1 MNNYLSGAAS
11 ASAILLGCA
20 AGAQAEG
27 DPRFIYEAEI
37 EIGVDSVVSSD
48 DPLGEVTNAFATAE
62 VAVEYAVTQVVS
74 VFAAL
79 TLESVTDPMD
89 DRAFE
94 DMGLY
99 ISDLGVNLTFDQVT
113 LTFGKFA
120 PSFGLAWDLAPGYFG
135 TAFAEDYELSEMI
148 GVGATFALG
157 AGNLSAAV
165 FYQDDSVLSRSWGTD
180 RGRNTVAAGGVG
192 NTGELNNV
200 ALHYALETND
210 TLYTASASLLSAGI
224 GDVEDQKGLTFGLVH
239 ALNDQVALIGEI
251 AAFDGYGGTADSA
264 NYLTLGGAYSQG
276 AYTYAASYTRRDV
289 SRAPVDHLISLGL
302 DYTFQNDITLSS
314 GYAYAK
320 EAGVGSHNLGLSV
333 IIPFGG

>member
-1 MNNYLSGAAS
+1 MNKYLSGAAS
-11 ASAILLGCA
+11 ASAFFLGCTSA
-20 AGAQAEG
+20 AQADG
-27 DPRFIYEAEI
+27 DPRFIYEAEL
-37 EIGVDSVVSSD
+37 EIGVERVFSSD
-48 DPLGEVTNAFATAE
+48 DPLGEITNAFATAE
-62 VAVEYAVTQVVS
+62 VAVEYAVSEVVS

-79 TLESVTDPMD
+79 TLESITDPTD

-99 ISDLGVNLTFDQVT
+99 VSDLGVNLTFDQLT

-148 GVGATFALG
+148 GVGAMFALG
-157 AGNLSAAV
+157 AGTVSAAV
-165 FYQDDSVLSRSWGTD
+165 FYQDDSALSRSWGTD

-200 ALHYALETND
+200 ALQYALETD
-210 TLYTASASLLSAGI
+210 ATIYSASASLLSAGL
-224 GDVEDQKGLTFGLVH
+224 GDVEDQKGLTFGVVH
-239 ALNDQVALIGEI
+239 ALNDQIVLIGEL
-251 AAFDGYGGTADSA
+251 AAFGGYGGTTDSA

-276 AYTYAASYTRRDV
+276 AFTYSAAYTRRDV
-289 SRAPVDHLISLGL
+289 SSAPVDHLIGLGL
-302 DYTFQNDITLSS
+302 DYTFENDITLSS

>member
-48 DPLGEVTNAFATAE
+48 DPLGEVTNAFASAE
-62 VAVEYAVTQVVS
+62 VAIEYAVTDVVS
-74 VFAAL
+74 VFAGL
-79 TLESVTDPMD
+79 TLESITDPTD
-89 DRAFE
+89 NRAFE

-99 ISDLGVNLTFDQVT
+99 ISDLGVNLTFDQIT
-113 LTFGKFA
+113 LTFGKFGPA
-120 PSFGLAWDLAPGYFG
+120 FGLAWDAAPGYFG

-148 GVGATFALG
+148 GVGATMALG

-165 FYQDDSVLSRSWGTD
+165 FYQDDSALSRSWGTD
-180 RGRNTVAAGGVG
+180 RGRTTVGAGGVG

-200 ALHYALETND
+200 ALQYSLETSN
-210 TLYTASASLLSAGI
+210 TLYSASASLLSAGL
-224 GDVEDQKGLTFGLVH
+224 GDVEDQKGLTFGVVH
-239 ALNDQVALIGEI
+239 ALNDHVALIGEI
-251 AAFDGYGGTADSA
+251 AGFDGYGGTTDRA
-264 NYLTLGGAYSQG
+264 NYLTLGGAYTQG

-289 SRAPVDHLISLGL
+289 SNAPVDHLISLGL

-314 GYAYAK
+314 GYAYAD
-320 EAGVGSHNLGLSV
+320 EGGIGSHNLGLSV